1 MRTGAELTAEEKH
14 HALEALLN
22 SETLAR
28 SGRLKNLLRFIGQ
41 AEIEGRSAELNEY
54 TIGVEALARPEGYST
69 LEDSS
74 VRSRIH
80 ELRQR
85 LERYYSTEA
94 PDTSVRIEL
103 PKGSHCPR
111 FVRSGVPPA
120 VYAVRVTPRRNLAWA
135 AAAGLAAGVMAT
147 SLVVLLWSYRPSPAN
162 AVGWTPALTAVWQP
176 FVAGNIPILISFESR
191 LFLAAGNSGLV
202 RDFEVNEMGNV
213 DSSGMLMKFQKML
226 DLPQFSENRNYA
238 EFGFVPAATVLTRL
252 LSAKKTNI
260 TARRSGDVSWNDIRN
275 NNLILLGKPATDPQI
290 RHFLP
295 QTEFVDDKTRIRV
308 LHPKTGERA
317 EYVESFDPRAPANWS
332 EKYAVISVGPGP
344 ERGRSVMCL
353 AASGAEHPWA
363 LAHYVTDPVHA
374 EDLVRRLRLPSGLL
388 PAAYQVVIRAR
399 FKAQEPTQI
408 EYVTHRVLAAAAK
421 K

>member
-1 MRTGAELTAEEKH
+1 MQPGVELTAEEKH
-14 HALEALLN
+14 QALEALLN
-22 SETLAR
+22 SDTLTR
-28 SGRLKNLLRFIGQ
+28 SGRLKSLLRFIGQ
-41 AEIEGRSAELNEY
+41 AEIESRSSELNEY

-94 PDTSVRIEL
+94 PGAPVRIEL
-103 PKGSHCPR
+103 PKGSHCLR
-111 FVRSGVPPA
+111 FVRAAAPLTAETLQAKS
-120 VYAVRVTPRRNLAWA
+120 RRNLA
-135 AAAGLAAGVMAT
+135 LAAGAGLTAGVLAT
-147 SLVVLLWSYRPSPAN
+147 SLVVLAWSHRISPADS
-162 AVGWTPALTAVWQP
+162 VKWTPALSAIWQP
-176 FVAGNIPILISFESR
+176 FVEGNTPILISFESR
-191 LFLAAGNSGLV
+191 LFLGAGSFGLV
-202 RDFEVNEMGNV
+202 RDFEVNEMGAV
-213 DSSGMLMKFQKML
+213 GSSGVLMKVKKVL
-226 DLPQFSENRNYA
+226 DLPQLQENRNYT

-252 LSAKKTNI
+252 LSAKKSNI

-275 NNLILLGKPATDPQI
+275 NNLIFFGKPATDAQI

-295 QTEFVDDKTRIRV
+295 QTEFVDEKTRIRV
-308 LHPKTGERA
+308 LHPRTGERA
-317 EYVESFDPRAPANWS
+317 EYLESFDPRAPANWS

-363 LAHYVTDPVHA
+363 LAYYLTDAVHA
-374 EDLVRRLRLPSGLL
+374 EDLVRRLRLPSGAL